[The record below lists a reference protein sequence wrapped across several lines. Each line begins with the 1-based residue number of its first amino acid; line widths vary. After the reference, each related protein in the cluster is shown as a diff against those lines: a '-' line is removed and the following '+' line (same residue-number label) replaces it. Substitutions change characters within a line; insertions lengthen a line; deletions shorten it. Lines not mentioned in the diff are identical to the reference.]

1 MFGAPRRP
9 CPSFPFCFLAFPFFY
24 LHFFALQPKLR
35 STDSIRRFPTSI
47 SLCARHRASWV
58 SSFFSMV
65 LGILFNHNDCR
76 REKTFL
82 DDYFLEKNII
92 YKESF
97 LLSLQFCSPPSSVSL
112 SWCRSCSKS
121 VCPSVCVSFCLS
133 VCLCL
138 LLSVS
143 LSLCLFLG
151 ICLNIIDNISLFL
164 ARSLPI

>member
-1 MFGAPRRP
+1 MA
-9 CPSFPFCFLAFPFFY
+9 
-24 LHFFALQPKLR
+24 
-35 STDSIRRFPTSI
+35 
-47 SLCARHRASWV
+47 HRAVLARLSRFVSWHFLSFTCI
-58 SSFFSMV
+58 SSHYSPSYAVQTRFVVFQPASACVLDIGHLGYPAFSSMV

-76 REKTFL
+76 RENTFL
-82 DDYFLEKNII
+82 DDYFLEKYII

-138 LLSVS
+138 
-143 LSLCLFLG
+143 FLG

-164 ARSLPI
+164 GRSLPI